1 MDKNPKKIY
10 TYDILDMETPVP
22 PPPKNK
28 GPIKDLSQA
37 EKKNEM
43 VPPPPTNQGSIEA
56 LSEDLK
62 DDEESKPDQK
72 TEDEE
77 EQSGETSKSK
87 YQTWWK
93 RLKRCFRFGC

>member
-1 MDKNPKKIY
+1 
-10 TYDILDMETPVP
+10 METPVP

-37 EKKNEM
+37 EVKNEM
-43 VPPPPTNQGSIEA
+43 VPPPTNQGSIEA

-87 YQTWWK
+87 DQTWWK